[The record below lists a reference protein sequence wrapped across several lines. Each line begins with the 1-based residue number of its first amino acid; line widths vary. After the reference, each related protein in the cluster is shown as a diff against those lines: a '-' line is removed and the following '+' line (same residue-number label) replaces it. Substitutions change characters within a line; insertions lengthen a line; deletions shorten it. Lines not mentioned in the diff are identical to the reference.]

1 MGHPAKRRRSF
12 IHRQIDAERRFI
24 VSNAGADSPGALQ
37 PKFSESSDRLEELA
51 AASDAPSISSVPGS
65 AIPHSPEQD
74 YASNARRIAS
84 HSSHGRVG
92 HNRSVSGKAPLKD
105 SRGMTICHTQ
115 GMVQKIAVTLS
126 PASIADLDR
135 WVREGRYPNRS
146 RALQSAVEL
155 LSQRE
160 KRTRLARELKKLNV
174 AEERRLAEEGL
185 GDESWPTY

>member
-1 MGHPAKRRRSF
+1 
-12 IHRQIDAERRFI
+12 
-24 VSNAGADSPGALQ
+24 
-37 PKFSESSDRLEELA
+37 
-51 AASDAPSISSVPGS
+51 
-65 AIPHSPEQD
+65 
-74 YASNARRIAS
+74 
-84 HSSHGRVG
+84 
-92 HNRSVSGKAPLKD
+92 
-105 SRGMTICHTQ
+105 MTICHTQ